1 MCNWCPTS
9 LYVSMPVFWCLFQTL
24 VMSKLTVMLRTLQLD
39 LLDFSIF
46 FDYSVQFLFS
56 WHFAV
61 RSPPRNIDWL
71 DTSASTGC
79 GKKSNLFVGPIS
91 PIRPPTKKRHQNHHK
106 SKERGAVA
114 WVGPSKPAE
123 HILAALLQVHT
134 RLINV
139 IIVITIIIITIV
151 IVERKSIA
159 RTAKAAKLKLR

>member
-1 MCNWCPTS
+1 MEKVKYGVQIASIRFMCNWCPTS
-9 LYVSMPVFWCLFQTL
+9 LYVSMPVLWCLFQTL

-39 LLDFSIF
+39 LLDFSIY
-46 FDYSVQFLFS
+46 FDSSVQFLFS

-106 SKERGAVA
+106 SKEREGLHGLNHQNRQNTY
-114 WVGPSKPAE
+114 WP
-123 HILAALLQVHT
+123 
-134 RLINV
+134 RYC
-139 IIVITIIIITIV
+139 
-151 IVERKSIA
+151 
-159 RTAKAAKLKLR
+159 

>member
-1 MCNWCPTS
+1 MCNWCPSS
-9 LYVSMPVFWCLFQTL
+9 LYGSMPVLWCLFQTL
-24 VMSKLTVMLRTLQLD
+24 VMSKLTVMLRTLD

-56 WHFAV
+56 WHFEV
-61 RSPPRNIDWL
+61 SRPPRNSDWL